1 MKKEL
6 FLTSLVLT
14 AALSISTAF
23 AAEDIIYYDNTDLD
37 SVFDDHPDF
46 DREKYRSKDFV
57 LKNKEKDK
65 EIPPKPKENI
75 DESTREDVYYRKKDG
90 TLAKG
95 LTDTG
100 EVRRYFDKET
110 GQLVKNKKFENENIY
125 VDKNGEAHH
134 IGWDYY
140 NGKLG
145 YYNPETGY
153 AKGLKKIGQITYG
166 FDEDG
171 TIFRKQNRVF
181 GGKNYYFNKY
191 GEASVTDG
199 KYARGWVGDR
209 YYFEDGKPAEGL
221 CTINGKKYAFHE
233 RSLRLLRNVNK
244 VFDHKM
250 YYINNKGEAIFK
262 YNVAHAYLRRG
273 TGGEFK
279 PGFSQNLMRK
289 TPYFSQLD
297 SRWAGKSYASGTI
310 GGLGCGP
317 TTMAM
322 ILNRKL
328 NTNDIYPTN
337 TMAVARDYASWDGTD
352 WQYFIEGVEA
362 YGLKSYDIPVHKEAF
377 IQALRENPIVVRVG
391 PGSFINAGHY
401 MVVDSYKNNSF
412 VINDPYNMRKN
423 TLENIPWWRL
433 RGEVTVAWEIK

>member
-1 MKKEL
+1 MKKKL
-6 FLTSLVLT
+6 LVTSILLSF
-14 AALSISTAF
+14 AFSINSALAS
-23 AAEDIIYYDNTDLD
+23 EDIIYYDNTSLD
-37 SVFDDHPDF
+37 KIFDNYPDF
-46 DREKYRSKDFV
+46 DRQNYRAKDLV
-57 LKNKEKDK
+57 IENKSPAPKTE
-65 EIPPKPKENI
+65 EIK
-75 DESTREDVYYRKKDG
+75 DESTKEDVYHYQEDG
-90 TLAKG
+90 TKSKG

-110 GQLVKNKKFENENIY
+110 GQMVKNKKISNENIF
-125 VDKNGEAHH
+125 VDKNGEAHY

-145 YYNPETGY
+145 YYDPQTGY
-153 AKGLKKIGQITYG
+153 AKGLKKIGNITYG
-166 FDEDG
+166 FDENG
-171 TIFRKQNRVF
+171 SIFRKQNRIF
-181 GGKNYYFNKY
+181 NGTNYYFNKY
-191 GEASVTDG
+191 GEATRTDG

-221 CTINGKKYAFHE
+221 VTINGKKYAFHE

-250 YYINNKGEAIFK
+250 YWINGNGEAIYK
-262 YNVAHAYLRRG
+262 YKVAHAYLSRG

-289 TPYFSQLD
+289 TPYFSQND
-297 SRWAGKSYASGTI
+297 RRWAGKPYASSTMSA
-310 GGLGCGP
+310 LGCGP
-317 TTMAM
+317 TAMAM
-322 ILNRKL
+322 VLNRKL

-337 TMAVARDYASWDGTD
+337 TMAVARDYSDWDGTD

-377 IQALRENPIVVRVG
+377 VQALRANPIVVRVG
-391 PGSFINAGHY
+391 SGSFINGGHY
-401 MVVDSYKNNSF
+401 MVVDSYKDGSF
-412 VINDPYNMRKN
+412 IVNDPFYMRKN
-423 TLENIPWWRL
+423 TLDNIAWSRL